1 MILTTE
7 IPIFKSCYP
16 SYLFKS
22 IYVTTSALFPL
33 EIKKKKK
40 DKVEEKERKYYLV
53 KS

>member
-33 EIKKKKK
+33 EIKKKK
-40 DKVEEKERKYYLV
+40 VEEKERKYYLV
-53 KS
+53 KN